1 MQNFGGADL
10 VVTETGGGSFTLDSF
25 DLADFRNTGEVSVI
39 ACSYTDGIGVHSPN
53 RTFTLDSIV
62 GLQTFAFGYTG
73 VTSFS
78 LRHVA
83 LFQLDNV
90 TVNSVPEPGAYALVA
105 VGLLASGFAARRKA
119 GKFRG

>member
-10 VVTETGGGSFTLDSF
+10 VVTKTGGGSFTLDSF
-25 DLADFRNTGEVSVI
+25 DLADCRNTGEVGVI
-39 ACSYTDGIGVHSPN
+39 
-53 RTFTLDSIV
+53 
-62 GLQTFAFGYTG
+62 AFGYTG

-90 TVNSVPEPGAYALVA
+90 TVNSVPEPGTYALVA

-119 GKFRG
+119 GKFRDWVGFELMVLGLAARRETRYAPR